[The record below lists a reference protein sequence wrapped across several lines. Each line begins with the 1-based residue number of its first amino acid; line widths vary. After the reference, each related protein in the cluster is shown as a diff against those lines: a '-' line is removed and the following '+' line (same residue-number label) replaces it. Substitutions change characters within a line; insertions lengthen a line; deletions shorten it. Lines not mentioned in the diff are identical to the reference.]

1 MYNYSRTHSTSTTLK
16 PPPDRAGPYR
26 SPAARVIPIIS
37 TTPPP
42 NNKHAS
48 DMRHR
53 ASSSIADTARLHSG
67 SVSPPSP
74 TAAPGELEMD
84 FESSPAPPRSRS
96 RMSGKS
102 TSPARK
108 VARKEFIAGIGLLMC
123 VVFLWTG
130 SNFVTQVRCCAMDG
144 ICYVLRWRV
153 GLVRWRL

>member
-1 MYNYSRTHSTSTTLK
+1 MYNYTRTHSMSTTLE

-53 ASSSIADTARLHSG
+53 ASSSIAGTSG

-74 TAAPGELEMD
+74 TVAPGELEMD

-96 RMSGKS
+96 RISGKS
-102 TSPARK
+102 TVSPARK

-130 SNFVTQVRCCAMDG
+130 SNFVTQVRCCAEDWV
-144 ICYVLRWRV
+144 CDVLRCQV
-153 GLVRWRL
+153 GPVRWWI

>member
-1 MYNYSRTHSTSTTLK
+1 MYNYSRTHSTSTTLE

-53 ASSSIADTARLHSG
+53 ASSSIAGTSG

-96 RMSGKS
+96 RLSRGKS

-130 SNFVTQVRCCAMDG
+130 SNFVTQVRCRDIAG
-144 ICYVLRWRV
+144 ICDVLRWRV
-153 GLVRWRL
+153 GLVRWWI